1 VESMDNNNIAHQLII
16 QTESGKH
23 VTKTDEISNGK
34 TDDFHF
40 TFSEKGKYQ
49 YHCQYHP
56 KTMYGNIIV
65 S

>member
-1 VESMDNNNIAHQLII
+1 MDNNNIAHQLII

-23 VTKTDEISNGK
+23 VTKSDEISNGK
-34 TDDFHF
+34 TDDFPF